1 MEAGPVVKKADMKIE
16 NWINAY
22 EKNNVEIGLRCGFKG
37 VAQIGKGM
45 WAMPDLMKD
54 MLGQKVEHPASGAS
68 CAWVPSPTAATIHAI
83 HYHQIFVEE
92 VQADLLKKKSKSS
105 FDDLINLPIVKNN
118 NWSKLEILQELEN
131 NVQGILGYVV
141 KWIDQGIG
149 CSKVLDTN
157 GIYLM
162 EDRATCR
169 ISSQHIANWM
179 HHGLINSQ
187 ELLAAFKKMALVVDK
202 QNDGDPDYVA
212 LGPKFN
218 GLAFKAAYELAL
230 NGKDQPNGYTEPI
243 LHTFRSSRKKEI
255 GN

>member
-1 MEAGPVVKKADMKIE
+1 
-16 NWINAY
+16 
-22 EKNNVEIGLRCGFKG
+22 
-37 VAQIGKGM
+37 
-45 WAMPDLMKD
+45 
-54 MLGQKVEHPASGAS
+54 
-68 CAWVPSPTAATIHAI
+68 
-83 HYHQIFVEE
+83 
-92 VQADLLKKKSKSS
+92 
-105 FDDLINLPIVKNN
+105 
-118 NWSKLEILQELEN
+118 
-131 NVQGILGYVV
+131 
-141 KWIDQGIG
+141 
-149 CSKVLDTN
+149 
-157 GIYLM
+157 
-162 EDRATCR
+162 
-169 ISSQHIANWM
+169 M